1 MSNYILAWH
10 SYDMNSTELD
20 GNVIGVYE
28 SLAEAQHEM
37 NENIEETEGLY
48 EGEEYTLEKHD
59 VSMKFTTPY
68 GYAITYYVAI
78 NPEALL

>member
-1 MSNYILAWH
+1 MMSNYVLAWH
-10 SYDMNSTELD
+10 SYDMNSTELE

-28 SLAEAQHEM
+28 SLAEAQYEM

-48 EGEEYTLEKHD
+48 GEEDYVATKHD
-59 VSMKFTTPY
+59 MSMSLTTPY

-78 NPEALL
+78 NPNA

>member
-1 MSNYILAWH
+1 MMSNYVLAWH

-28 SLAEAQHEM
+28 SLAEAQYEM

-48 EGEEYTLEKHD
+48 GEEDYVATKHD
-59 VSMKFTTPY
+59 MSMSLTTPY
-68 GYAITYYVAI
+68 GYAITYYVTI
-78 NPEALL
+78 NPNA

>member
-1 MSNYILAWH
+1 MMSNYVLAWH

-37 NENIEETEGLY
+37 NENFEESVGFY
-48 EGEEYTLEKHD
+48 GDLEHVATKHD
-59 VSMKFTTPY
+59 VSMNLTTPY
-68 GYAITYYVAI
+68 GYAITYYVSI
-78 NPEALL
+78 NPNV

>member
-10 SYDMNSTELD
+10 SYDMNSTELE

-37 NENIEETEGLY
+37 IENFEEAEGLY
-48 EGEEYTLEKHD
+48 GEEDYVATRHD
-59 VSMKFTTPY
+59 MSMSRTTSY
-68 GYAITYYVAI
+68 GYAITYYIAI
-78 NPEALL
+78 NPNV